1 MKPSIEANKAKNL
14 KDLLTSS
21 HDDQRECT
29 RQCMANYRYTSGIG
43 GTCYGYRR
51 QQFGRWHEEPAFG
64 SRYAF
69 NGEENRLANSVTNTP
84 NIKTRNLGCGE
95 QTLMS
100 TTDIDDQLNGHNCTA
115 LIKSSSIDTIAVS
128 EQKKTT
134 RKKIKTQKL
143 VLIKKNRDILRI
155 KKMT

>member
-1 MKPSIEANKAKNL
+1 
-14 KDLLTSS
+14 
-21 HDDQRECT
+21 
-29 RQCMANYRYTSGIG
+29 
-43 GTCYGYRR
+43 
-51 QQFGRWHEEPAFG
+51 
-64 SRYAF
+64 
-69 NGEENRLANSVTNTP
+69 
-84 NIKTRNLGCGE
+84 
-95 QTLMS
+95 MS